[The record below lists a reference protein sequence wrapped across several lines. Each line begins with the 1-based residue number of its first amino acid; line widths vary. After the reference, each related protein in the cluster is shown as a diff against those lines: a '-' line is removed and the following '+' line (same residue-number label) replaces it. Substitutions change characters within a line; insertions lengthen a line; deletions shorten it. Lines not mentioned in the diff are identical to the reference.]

1 MADLFLKVV
10 DRGGVTGAG
19 APAVDVYLQRQ
30 HDTTR
35 ETLLYRL
42 GVPAVRAKEYAAWLG
57 VRVEE
62 SRQVALSTEG

>member
-1 MADLFLKVV
+1 VANLFLKVV

-30 HDTTR
+30 HDTSR

-42 GVPAVRAKEYAAWLG
+42 GVPRARAAEYGAMLG

-62 SRQVALSTEG
+62 SRQVAPITEG